1 MGIVAPAIRNTT
13 GILNGIPVPRP
24 GASTPWLPASGPGTA
39 TGTRALGSL
48 GKVGKVA
55 GRAAIGVSAVIGA
68 GETIYR
74 YVLSYTQGNG
84 KAATKS
90 GVGAGAG
97 IGAGLGGGALG
108 ATIGTAIFP
117 GVGTV
122 IGGIIGGVTGGITAP
137 LATDAI
143 IDAAWSKDEE
153 RLICESCLQKAKK
166 Q

>member
-55 GRAAIGVSAVIGA
+55 GRAAIGLSAVIGA
-68 GETIYR
+68 GETIYHI
-74 YVLSYTQGNG
+74 TQGNG

-97 IGAGLGGGALG
+97 IGAGLSGGAIG

>member
-39 TGTRALGSL
+39 TGTGALGSL

-55 GRAAIGVSAVIGA
+55 GRTTCHRSTSVC
-68 GETIYR
+68 
-74 YVLSYTQGNG
+74 
-84 KAATKS
+84 
-90 GVGAGAG
+90 
-97 IGAGLGGGALG
+97 LGGGALG

-122 IGGIIGGVTGGITAP
+122 IGGTVIGGTVIGGTVIGGIIT
-137 LATDAI
+137 TDAI
-143 IDAAWSKDEE
+143 IDTAWSKE
-153 RLICESCLQKAKK
+153 RLICESCLQ
-166 Q
+166 